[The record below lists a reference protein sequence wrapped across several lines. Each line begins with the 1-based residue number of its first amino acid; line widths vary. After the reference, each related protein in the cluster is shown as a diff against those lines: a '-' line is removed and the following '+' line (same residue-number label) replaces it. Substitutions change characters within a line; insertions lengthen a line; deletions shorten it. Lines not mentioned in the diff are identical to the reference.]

1 MEEGAGRRQDTF
13 GLREIGLNLS
23 TTQGDAAS
31 MMYTQDSTVDTVM
44 QPIGVATSRDDPASK
59 IGKRLQ
65 KNTRKVTRYFPGKA
79 PKWVKSNEDDDVKA
93 FGASRRRRAAEPVVI
108 KTGAAAAA
116 AAAAAAEA
124 PVQQP
129 RRRQRAQ
136 AVVLKKAP
144 APAADAA
151 PPPPQA
157 RPPPPPDSESDAEGD
172 AQAAPVE
179 AESADSAAARRA
191 RVRAKL
197 KARQAA
203 AAAAEAAPA
212 APPPPRDASPPR
224 RAPVAAAAS
233 PEAPVDA
240 PVAASDGSSSD
251 GSSSDDSDDSSDDD
265 SADARPVFVPK
276 ALRGTILEREAAEEK
291 ERQREK
297 AAERRR
303 KARADESRALVAEAV
318 VRADAEAAMAKRGK
332 SGEDSDDD
340 APDDTDDLE
349 DPLEFEAWRVRELA
363 RATRERDERRKAA
376 DDEAETLRR
385 RALSPAARRAEDEK
399 IGKGKKPEKAKWKF
413 LQKYHHKGAFFMDDD
428 TLAKAGEGDVRNR
441 ATDGAVLE
449 DKFDR
454 AALPKVMQVKDFGFQ
469 GRTKYTH
476 LSDQDTTFVDRDNP
490 MNGWLQRR
498 HKADDPL
505 RRGYDR
511 RRGGTQDI
519 DKAFERRRR

>member
-1 MEEGAGRRQDTF
+1 M
-13 GLREIGLNLS
+13 
-23 TTQGDAAS
+23 
-31 MMYTQDSTVDTVM
+31 
-44 QPIGVATSRDDPASK
+44 
-59 IGKRLQ
+59 
-65 KNTRKVTRYFPGKA
+65 
-79 PKWVKSNEDDDVKA
+79 
-93 FGASRRRRAAEPVVI
+93 
-108 KTGAAAAA
+108 
-116 AAAAAAEA
+116 
-124 PVQQP
+124 
-129 RRRQRAQ
+129 
-136 AVVLKKAP
+136 
-144 APAADAA
+144 
-151 PPPPQA
+151 
-157 RPPPPPDSESDAEGD
+157 
-172 AQAAPVE
+172 
-179 AESADSAAARRA
+179 
-191 RVRAKL
+191 
-197 KARQAA
+197 
-203 AAAAEAAPA
+203 
-212 APPPPRDASPPR
+212 
-224 RAPVAAAAS
+224 
-233 PEAPVDA
+233 
-240 PVAASDGSSSD
+240 
-251 GSSSDDSDDSSDDD
+251 
-265 SADARPVFVPK
+265 PK

-519 DKAFERRRR
+519 DKAFERRHQKSTVPRVQMQMCPRVGS